1 MPRARTRLVV
11 DSNVLI
17 SWLIGRR
24 LRELD
29 AVLVQEKF
37 QLCFSARSLAELAE
51 VTRRPKMRKYFTQAR
66 AEESI
71 ERLARMAHIVKR
83 EPKVVSV
90 CRDAK
95 DDFLLA
101 LAKVAKVDLLVTGD
115 DDLLVLK
122 KYGRTRILTPAEFL
136 KDHLKA

>member
-11 DSNVLI
+11 DTNVLI
-17 SWLIGRR
+17 SWLIGWR
-24 LRELD
+24 LRDLD
-29 AVLVQEKF
+29 AVFVQEKF

-51 VTRRPKMRKYFTQAR
+51 VTRRPKLRKYFTQAR

-71 ERLARMAHIVKR
+71 ERLVRMAHIVKR

-101 LAKVAKVDLLVTGD
+101 LAKAAKADLLVTGD
-115 DDLLVLK
+115 HDLLVLK
-122 KYGRTRILTPAEFL
+122 KHGGTRIVTPGELLRAL
-136 KDHLKA
+136 NA

>member
-1 MPRARTRLVV
+1 M
-11 DSNVLI
+11 
-17 SWLIGRR
+17 
-24 LRELD
+24 RELD

-37 QLCFSARSLAELAE
+37 QLCFSTRSLAELAE
-51 VTRRPKMRKYFTQAR
+51 VTRRPKMRRYFTQAR

-71 ERLARMAHIVKR
+71 ERLVRMAHIVKR

-95 DDFLLA
+95 DDYLLA
-101 LAKVAKVDLLVTGD
+101 LAKAAKADLLVTGD

-122 KYGRTRILTPAEFL
+122 KYGKTRIVTPSALLREL
-136 KDHLKA
+136 KE

>member
-11 DSNVLI
+11 DTNVLI

-37 QLCFSARSLAELAE
+37 QLCFSTRSLAELAE

-71 ERLARMAHIVKR
+71 ERLVRMAHIVKR
-83 EPKVVSV
+83 EPKVVPV

-101 LAKVAKVDLLVTGD
+101 LAKAAKADLLVTGD

-122 KYGRTRILTPAEFL
+122 KYGKTRIVTPGELLRA
-136 KDHLKA
+136 LKA